1 MKSKEKEKNTALAE
15 YTQLKKEESD
25 KTTKLA
31 DDKKTLVTLTGIT
44 SPTAKE
50 KKKMKD
56 LNFTIPKLEARV
68 KALPTLITNAITES
82 KKIGKEEKVLAAD
95 LKTLMADITNIETV
109 DIPALEI
116 ALEQSEKDI
125 KTYKDNI
132 EQNEIIE
139 NETAKEK
146 KN

>member
-1 MKSKEKEKNTALAE
+1 MEEI
-15 YTQLKKEESD
+15 TQLNAIIKELNKNIAEFVKNQPD
-25 KTTKLA
+25 LETIYLPIEGFEIPNLDTEIL
-31 DDKKTLVTLTGIT
+31 TLV
-44 SPTAKE
+44 S
-50 KKKMKD
+50 
-56 LNFTIPKLEARV
+56 
-68 KALPTLITNAITES
+68 
-82 KKIGKEEKVLAAD
+82 
-95 LKTLMADITNIETV
+95 DIKNIQTV